1 MLENLTRHWK
11 HAPDPH
17 DRRRAATYWGLS
29 CDHQDVVVI
38 AEAWEM
44 WWNGWC
50 QCDKKSIDR
59 KVNRGLTLKD
69 QHTNGHE
76 SLEFCGRPQ
85 KSGNY
90 NQNQGG
96 TRAGSGR
103 TWEQM
108 EGNIGKQSGQVAKA
122 WTWEILGDPGSATIF
137 TKWSTCKARIELVP
151 GTLRTYQR
159 GHDGDR
165 NLADLVA
172 LNEVVS
178 ETFWNHWFCVVGR
191 EEQVWIGMK

>member
-1 MLENLTRHWK
+1 MLDILTRHWK
-11 HAPDPH
+11 PAPDPH

-76 SLEFCGRPQ
+76 SLEFCGPP
-85 KSGNY
+85 KSSNY

-108 EGNIGKQSGQVAKA
+108 EGNFGKHRETKWPSG
-122 WTWEILGDPGSATIF
+122 ESLDLGDPGSATIF

-151 GTLRTYQR
+151 GTVRTYQR

-165 NLADLVA
+165 NLVA
-172 LNEVVS
+172 LNELS
-178 ETFWNHWFCVVGR
+178 ETTGFV
-191 EEQVWIGMK
+191 